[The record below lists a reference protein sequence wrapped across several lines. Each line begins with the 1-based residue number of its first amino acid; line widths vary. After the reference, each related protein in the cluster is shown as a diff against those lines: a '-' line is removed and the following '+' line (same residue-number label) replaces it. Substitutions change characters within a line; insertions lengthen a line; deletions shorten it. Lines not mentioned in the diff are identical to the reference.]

1 MFTLLWGIATL
12 AQIRGEP
19 IQEEAIQHAGAG
31 FRVLRVDPSRIV
43 LVWKDANGVPH
54 RSFDKARTAVEGK
67 GLRVA
72 YLMNAGIFEPGCIPS
87 GLHIED
93 GKTLRPLNLANA
105 PGNFF
110 LKPNGVFWIDA
121 PKAPPPSN
129 SEAAGYA
136 PHGTKAWITPSETFA
151 ALVTHKAAAPAN
163 IRYALQSGPLL
174 LINGKRHADFKS
186 GSPNR
191 LRRNGIG
198 VDDKGRVILAI
209 TDDRSDVNF
218 YDFAGLFLKLNCQ
231 NALFLD
237 GTISQLT
244 RCPSP
249 TSSKVPTVPPLPT
262 SPHQFAAII
271 AIID

>member
-1 MFTLLWGIATL
+1 MLWGIATL
-12 AQIRGEP
+12 AQVRSEP

-43 LVWKDANGVPH
+43 LLWKDANGVPH
-54 RSFDKARTAVEGK
+54 RSFDKALTAVESK

-72 YLMNAGIFEPGCIPS
+72 YLMNAGIFEPGCVPS

-93 GKTLRPLNLANA
+93 GRTLRPLNLANA

-110 LKPNGVFWIDA
+110 LKPNGVFWIH
-121 PKAPPPSN
+121 APPNPPSSP
-129 SEAAGYA
+129 SESASVASHESRA
-136 PHGTKAWITPSETFA
+136 EIAPSETFA
-151 ALVTHKAAAPAN
+151 ALVAKNSYAPTN

-174 LINGKRHADFKS
+174 LINGKRHPAFKS
-186 GSPNR
+186 GSPNK

-198 VDDKGRVILAI
+198 IDDKGRVILAI
-209 TDDRSDVNF
+209 TDDHSDVNF

-244 RCPSP
+244 KRPPPATSQAPSA
-249 TSSKVPTVPPLPT
+249 PPLAPA
-262 SPHQFAAII
+262 PHQFAAII
-271 AIID
+271 AITE